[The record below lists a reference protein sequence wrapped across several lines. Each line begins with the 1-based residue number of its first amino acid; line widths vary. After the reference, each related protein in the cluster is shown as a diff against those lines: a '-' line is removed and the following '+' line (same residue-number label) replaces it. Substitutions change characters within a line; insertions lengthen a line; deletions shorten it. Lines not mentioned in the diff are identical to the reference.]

1 MYLSKTFQISSV
13 RKICLQYPKAAIQ
26 RRILFLML
34 SFRNLLYAKGLC
46 PTELLCYIFNCQL
59 KYSRRTQGIDRVEG
73 RFLADGL
80 AKRYVLYKYFRVSNG
95 NTRSA
100 GRKPWNFIVLRVRYS
115 QQRKKFLSKLRWAE
129 KFVVCYR
136 AFRKSARGPRHLVVL
151 TYQKPQPLT

>member
-1 MYLSKTFQISSV
+1 VYLSKTFQNSSV

-34 SFRNLLYAKGLC
+34 PLRNLLCQRPLSD
-46 PTELLCYIFNCQL
+46 ELLCYIFNCQL

-73 RFLADGL
+73 RFSADGL

-100 GRKPWNFIVLRVRYS
+100 RRKSWNFKILRVRYS
-115 QQRKKFLSKLRWAE
+115 QQRKMILSKLRWA
-129 KFVVCYR
+129 VCYR
-136 AFRKSARGPRHLVVL
+136 GFRKSARGPPRGLAKTH
-151 TYQKPQPLT
+151 